1 MERSESYWKFI
12 EDISDEVDKWPKSK
26 KDLSGLESNY
36 CSELQ
41 PVRDEDGDVNY

>member
-1 MERSESYWKFI
+1 MKTKKKKDGDYWKFI
-12 EDISDEVDKWPKSK
+12 EKICREVDSWPKWK

-41 PVRDEDGDVNY
+41 PVNEG